1 MTDKKTFADLLHLRS
16 SSIAQHEAV
25 SLPLTTS
32 SVYQLSWDVGEGDQ
46 YARFGNPVWR
56 AVEEQLT
63 LLEGA
68 PSLIFPSGMATM
80 KKVCLLYTSPSP
92 RDLSTSRM
100 PSSA

>member
-32 SVYQLSWDVGEGDQ
+32 SVYQLSGDVGEGDQ

-68 PSLIFPSGMATM
+68 PSLIFPSGMATIAAVFYATL
-80 KKVCLLYTSPSP
+80 KSGDRVLLPS
-92 RDLSTSRM
+92 DG
-100 PSSA
+100 